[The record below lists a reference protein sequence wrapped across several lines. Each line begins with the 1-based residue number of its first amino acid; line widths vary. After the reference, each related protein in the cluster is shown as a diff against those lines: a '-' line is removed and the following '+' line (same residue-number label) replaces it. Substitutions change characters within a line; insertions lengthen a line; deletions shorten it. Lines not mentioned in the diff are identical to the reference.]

1 MLMPAQ
7 LLKVV
12 LTYVGNGKWP
22 PTPAFPV
29 THTLERWFST
39 PLIESTDQF
48 LYSLKLGLTTF
59 ALAKKTLADM
69 MQTEAYTGTW
79 VQGFILSC

>member
-1 MLMPAQ
+1 MLMPVQ
-7 LLKVV
+7 LLKVI
-12 LTYVGNGKWP
+12 LTQVENGKWP
-22 PTPAFPV
+22 PTPAFTV

-39 PLIESTDQF
+39 PLIKSADRF

-59 ALAKKTLADM
+59 ALAKKTSADM
-69 MQTEAYTGTW
+69 MQREAYIGTW